1 MIRTSLALL
10 TGALMLSA
18 SVLPAQAAGKKIAV
32 SWKTFQEERWKT
44 DEAAI
49 KKVVEAAGD
58 TYISADAQ
66 GSAAKQA
73 TDIEGLIAQK
83 VDVILVVAY
92 DSDAILPSF
101 KAASDAGVKM
111 ISYDCLLYTSPSPRD

>member
-1 MIRTSLALL
+1 MKNVKTLAF
-10 TGALMLSA
+10 GAALSA
-18 SVLPAQAAGKKIAV
+18 LTAALVLSAAPAEAAGKKIAA

-44 DEAAI
+44 DDAAI

-73 TDIEGLIAQK
+73 SDIEGLIAQK

-92 DSDAILPSF
+92 RF
-101 KAASDAGVKM
+101 R
-111 ISYDCLLYTSPSPRD
+111 RDPALDQGGQRRRRQDDRL

>member
-1 MIRTSLALL
+1 MPREENLNLIRTSIAAL
-10 TGALMLSA
+10 
-18 SVLPAQAAGKKIAV
+18 AAGAFLFGAADVALAKGHKIAV

-66 GSAAKQA
+66 GSAQKQA
-73 TDIEGLIAQK
+73 ADIEGLIAQK
-83 VDVILVVAY
+83 VDVIMVVAY
-92 DSDAILPSF
+92 DSDAILPSI
-101 KAASDAGVKM
+101 KKISDAGLKM
-111 ISYDCLLYTSPSPRD
+111 IAYDV